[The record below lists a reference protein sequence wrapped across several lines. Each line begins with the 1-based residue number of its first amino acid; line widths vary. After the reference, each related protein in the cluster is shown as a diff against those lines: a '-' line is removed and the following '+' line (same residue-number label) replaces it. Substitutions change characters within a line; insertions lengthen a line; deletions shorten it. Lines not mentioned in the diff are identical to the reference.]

1 MRRRKIMKK
10 KLLALALGLVVVLT
24 TACGAK
30 NSDNKNTENKEGVK
44 VVKIGVSPEPHQKLV
59 ELVKEDLEKEGI
71 KLDIVTFTDYIQ
83 PNLALD
89 AKELDLNFFQ
99 HKPYLDEFNNK
110 KNTKLSVLGN
120 VHVEPMGLYLNNAS
134 EIKDGAEIAIPNDPS
149 NGARALILLDKNG
162 IIKLKDNTNILSS
175 VNDIKENPKKIKFTE
190 VEAAQL
196 PRIIKDIDG
205 AVINGNYAIEA
216 GLSPTK
222 DAKLIEGKD
231 SPYANIITVRTGE
244 ENNET
249 YKKVLKALQ
258 SEKVKDYINKTYNGG
273 IVPAF

>member
-1 MRRRKIMKK
+1 MRK

-30 NSDNKNTENKEGVK
+30 SSENKNEGKKEETKVETK
-44 VVKIGVSPEPHQKLV
+44 VVKIGVSPEPHQKIV

-71 KLDIVTFTDYIQ
+71 KLEIVPFTDYVQ

-89 AKELDLNFFQ
+89 GKELDINFFQ
-99 HKPYLDEFNNK
+99 HKPYLDKFNSE
-110 KNTKLSVLGN
+110 KNTKIVALGN
-120 VHVEPMGLYLNNAS
+120 IHVEPMGLYLNGAN
-134 EIKDGAEIAIPNDPS
+134 EIKDGAEIAIPNDAS

-162 IIKLKDNTNILSS
+162 VIKLKDNTNILSS
-175 VNDIKENPKKIKFTE
+175 VKDIVENPKNIKFTE

-196 PRIIKDIDG
+196 PRVIKDVDG

-216 GLSPTK
+216 GLNPTK

-231 SPYANIITVRTGE
+231 SPYANLLAVREGE

-258 SEKVKDYINKTYNGG
+258 SEKVKEFINKTYNGAV
-273 IVPAF
+273 IPAF

>member
-1 MRRRKIMKK
+1 MRK
-10 KLLALALGLVVVLT
+10 KLLALALGLIVVLT

-30 NSDNKNTENKEGVK
+30 NENSKSTENKSEVK

-89 AKELDLNFFQ
+89 GKELDLNFFQ
-99 HKPYLDEFNNK
+99 HKPYLDKFNSE
-110 KNTKLSVLGN
+110 KNTKLSSLGS
-120 VHVEPMGLYLNNAS
+120 VHVEPMGLYLNNAT

-175 VNDIKENPKKIKFTE
+175 VNDIVENPKKIKITE
-190 VEAAQL
+190 IEAAQL
-196 PRIIKDIDG
+196 PRVVKDIDG

-216 GLSPTK
+216 GLSPAK
-222 DAKLIEGKD
+222 DAKLIEGKE
-231 SPYANIITVRTGE
+231 SPYANIVVVRTGE

-258 SEKVKDYINKTYNGG
+258 SEKIKEYIKKTYDGAV
-273 IVPAF
+273 VPAF

>member
-1 MRRRKIMKK
+1 MKK

-110 KNTKLSVLGN
+110 KDTKLSVLGN

-175 VNDIKENPKKIKFTE
+175 VNDITENPKKIKFTE

>member
-1 MRRRKIMKK
+1 MRK

-30 NSDNKNTENKEGVK
+30 SSDNKNAEKKETKVETK

-71 KLDIVTFTDYIQ
+71 KLEIVTFTDYIQ

-89 AKELDLNFFQ
+89 GKELDINFFQ
-99 HKPYLDEFNNK
+99 HKPYLDKFNSE
-110 KNTKLSVLGN
+110 KNTKISTLGN
-120 VHVEPMGLYLNNAS
+120 IHVEPMGLYLNGKT
-134 EIKDGAEIAIPNDPS
+134 EIKDGAEIAIPNDAS

-162 IIKLKDNTNILSS
+162 LIKLKDNTNILSS
-175 VNDIKENPKKIKFTE
+175 VKDIVENPKKIKFTE

-196 PRIIKDIDG
+196 PRVIKDVDG

-216 GLSPTK
+216 GLNPTK
-222 DAKLIEGKD
+222 DAKFIEGKD
-231 SPYANIITVRTGE
+231 SPYANILAVRTGE

-258 SEKVKDYINKTYNGG
+258 SEKVKEFINKTYNGAV
-273 IVPAF
+273 VPAF

>member
-1 MRRRKIMKK
+1 MKK

-30 NSDNKNTENKEGVK
+30 SSDNKSSEKKEEAKVETK

-71 KLDIVTFTDYIQ
+71 KLEIVTFTDYVQ

-89 AKELDLNFFQ
+89 GKELDINFFQ
-99 HKPYLDEFNNK
+99 HKPYLDKFNEEK
-110 KNTKLSVLGN
+110 GTKISPLGN
-120 VHVEPMGLYLNNAS
+120 VHVEPMGLYLNGQS
-134 EIKDGAEIAIPNDPS
+134 EIKDGAKIAIPNDPS

-175 VNDIKENPKKIKFTE
+175 VKDIVENPKNIQFTE

-196 PRIIKDIDG
+196 PRVIKDFDG

-216 GLSPTK
+216 GLNPTK
-222 DAKLIEGKD
+222 DAKLVEGKD
-231 SPYANIITVRTGE
+231 SPYANLLAVRTGD

-258 SEKVKDYINKTYNGG
+258 SEKVKEFINKTYNGAV
-273 IVPAF
+273 VPAF

>member
-1 MRRRKIMKK
+1 MRK

-30 NSDNKNTENKEGVK
+30 SSDNKNAEKKETKVETK

-71 KLDIVTFTDYIQ
+71 KLEIVTFTDYVQ

-89 AKELDLNFFQ
+89 GKELDINFFQ
-99 HKPYLDEFNNK
+99 HKPYLDKFNSE
-110 KNTKLSVLGN
+110 KNTKISALGN
-120 VHVEPMGLYLNNAS
+120 VHVEPMGLYLKGKAD
-134 EIKDGAEIAIPNDPS
+134 IKDGAEIAIPNDAS

-162 IIKLKDNTNILSS
+162 LIKLKDNTNILSS
-175 VNDIKENPKKIKFTE
+175 VKDIVENPKKIKFTE

-196 PRIIKDIDG
+196 PRVINDVDG

-216 GLSPTK
+216 GLNPTK
-222 DAKLIEGKD
+222 DAKFIEGKD
-231 SPYANIITVRTGE
+231 SPYANLLAVRTGE
-244 ENNET
+244 ENNEA

-258 SEKVKDYINKTYNGG
+258 SEKVKEFINKTYNGAV
-273 IVPAF
+273 VPAF